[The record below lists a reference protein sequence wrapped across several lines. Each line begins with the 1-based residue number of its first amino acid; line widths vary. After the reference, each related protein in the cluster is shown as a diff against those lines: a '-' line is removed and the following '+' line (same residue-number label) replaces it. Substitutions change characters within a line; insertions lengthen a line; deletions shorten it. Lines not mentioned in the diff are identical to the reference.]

1 MADAGSPLRAEIKQ
15 KKPFASPADE
25 AAVDLMR
32 TADVVRRRLGEA
44 IEPHGI
50 THQQYN
56 VLRIL
61 RGAGPDGHACS
72 EIGARLVTRD
82 PDVTRLLDRLEK
94 RGLVVRSREHADRR
108 VVTTRVTEAGLA
120 VLAQIDEPL
129 HQAVQG
135 LLGHLSRP
143 TLETLLRTL
152 DEARDIDRRSAA
164 RSAPR
169 PDAGSA

>member
-1 MADAGSPLRAEIKQ
+1 MSQLQRDLKQNRPFKSLEEEAYLSLVRTAGQLTDELAAVL
-15 KKPFASPADE
+15 KPFGLSE
-25 AAVDLMR
+25 V
-32 TADVVRRRLGEA
+32 
-44 IEPHGI
+44 
-50 THQQYN
+50 QYN

-82 PDVTRLLDRLEK
+82 PDVTRLLDRFEK